1 MLIDTPGFDDSEREN
16 LDLLKEL
23 IACLTIVDQRGGRIT
38 GIFYLHRI
46 TDPRMGGS
54 SIKSLT
60 IFKLL
65 VGAAAMPLVR
75 LVSTRWNDIEGST
88 SELARA
94 EALEKQL
101 CTADKY
107 WGTCLAQ
114 GALTLRHRGDQAS
127 AQAVVDSVLKNDVS
141 STTRLSIIQEL
152 RDRKLP
158 LLETGVGRF
167 LSEDTDKLA
176 RQYEADIENLKRE
189 QRAALQD
196 KDHELAQQ
204 LAAEEREFRRRSE
217 RIAWVKRE
225 LSNDYMPPQAS
236 VARHP
241 APREPAER
249 GEEAEAPPP
258 PLHQRGSG
266 CGDRMIAD
274 LNRRHKREQRALEV
288 QLKHERRKNRK
299 GKPRQSHG
307 GQIHFLSFLKNGF
320 GPY

>member
-1 MLIDTPGFDDSEREN
+1 
-16 LDLLKEL
+16 
-23 IACLTIVDQRGGRIT
+23 
-38 GIFYLHRI
+38 
-46 TDPRMGGS
+46 MGGS

-101 CTADKY
+101 RTADKY
-107 WGTCLAQ
+107 WGSCLAQ
-114 GALTLRHRGDQAS
+114 GALALRHRGDQAS

-176 RQYEADIENLKRE
+176 RQYEAHIENLKRE
-189 QRAALQD
+189 QRAALEE
-196 KDHELAQQ
+196 KDHELSQQ

-217 RIAWVKRE
+217 KIAWLKRE

-241 APREPAER
+241 APREPTKR
-249 GEEAEAPPP
+249 GKKTKAPPP
-258 PLHQRGSG
+258 PPHKRGSG
-266 CGDRMIAD
+266 CGDGMIAN
-274 LNRRHKREQRALEV
+274 LNRRHKDEQRALED

-299 GKPRQSHG
+299 EKPRQSRG
-307 GQIHFLSFLKNGF
+307 GHNRFMSLIMNGYV
-320 GPY
+320 PY